1 MKSWPRSLQGRVLA
15 LVLGLVAAVW
25 GAAAA
30 WTWHDARR
38 ELDELLDGHL
48 AQAAALLVL
57 QQAGNPHDDDERA
70 VDAPMLH
77 RYAPQV
83 AFQVFHEGRLTLRSA
98 QAPLQPMVALE
109 RARSGAASVRERDRH
124 GKRADDE
131 PRHDD
136 HDDDPD
142 AAARASFHTT
152 RLDGVPWRVF
162 AAAGSERDILVLV
175 GERIDARAAI
185 LRAVL
190 RSTLAPML
198 VALPL
203 LALGAWWAVAGGLR
217 PLARLRRVLA
227 ERAPQALEP
236 VRLDDAPAEM
246 RPMVDALNGLLQ
258 RLGGLLQ
265 AERRFTA
272 DAAHELRTPIAA
284 IRAQAQVALGE
295 TDDAARRHALQ
306 ATLAGCDRA
315 TRLVEQMLTLA
326 RLEAGAAPAKAALD
340 LAALVRQGAAALGA
354 RALARGQA
362 LELAADAPCPVR
374 GDATLLAVLVRNLVD
389 NAIRYAPEGARIAVA
404 VGPGGGEAGKPLAP
418 RTALMT
424 VEDSGPGMDEA
435 DLARLGERFFRVL
448 GSGQAGSGLGW
459 SIVQRIAAAHGAR
472 VAADRSPALGGLRVR
487 VEVPQASSPP
497 ADEAAAGTRR

>member
-1 MKSWPRSLQGRVLA
+1 MRRWPRSLQGRVLA

-57 QQAGNPHDDDERA
+57 QQARAPHDDERA
-70 VDAPMLH
+70 VDAPTLH

-83 AFQVFHEGRLTLRSA
+83 AFQVFHEGRLALRSA
-98 QAPLQPMVALE
+98 QAPMQPMVALE
-109 RARSGAASVRERDRH
+109 RARPGAASVRERDRH
-124 GKRADDE
+124 GKRVDDE

-175 GERIDARAAI
+175 GERLDARAAI

-190 RSTLAPML
+190 RSTLAPLL

-217 PLARLRRVLA
+217 PLARLGRALA
-227 ERAPQALEP
+227 GRAPQALDP
-236 VRLDDAPAEM
+236 VTLDDAPAEM

-258 RLGGLLQ
+258 RIGGLLQ

-315 TRLVEQMLTLA
+315 TRLGDQMLTLA
-326 RLEAGAAPAKAALD
+326 RLEAGAAPARAALD
-340 LAALVRQGAAALGA
+340 LAALARQEAAALGA

-374 GDATLLAVLVRNLVD
+374 GDTTLLAVLVRNLVD
-389 NAIRYAPEGARIAVA
+389 NAIRYAPQGARIAVA
-404 VGPGGGEAGKPLAP
+404 VEPAGGAAGRAAAA
-418 RTALMT
+418 RTALLT
-424 VEDSGPGMDEA
+424 VEDSGPGLEEA

-472 VAADRSPALGGLRVR
+472 VTADRSPTLGGLRVR
-487 VEVPQASSPP
+487 VEVPQAAPSA
-497 ADEAAAGTRR
+497 ADEAAAGSRR